1 MLSEKS
7 YSASFSPAHST
18 LPSFITVSFSLIILL
33 FFVDY
38 VARSNDLRFD
48 RSRVSAEVLLAYLM
62 ALSLVSH
69 D

>member
-1 MLSEKS
+1 M
-7 YSASFSPAHST
+7 
-18 LPSFITVSFSLIILL
+18 LL

-38 VARSNDLRFD
+38 VADVAHSNDLRFN
-48 RSRVSAEVLLAYLM
+48 RSRVSQGVTCLLARLM